1 MVSSADILRAKIL
14 VVDDQETE
22 VQLIERM
29 LRSAGYISVESTTD
43 PNEVCELYRKNRY
56 GLILLDLQMPGMD
69 GFEVMERLRVIEAT
83 GYLPVI
89 AITAEPGHK
98 LRALEAGA
106 KDFVGKPFDR
116 AELRARVHNILEVRL
131 LHLETIGLDRLK
143 TEFFAN
149 ISHELRT
156 PLALILAPV
165 LKRLAAGWTNEEEK
179 QDLELIERN
188 ARLLLRQV
196 DDLLDLSR
204 FDAARMNVDYAEVDL
219 AKTVRL
225 VASNFEG
232 LAGERGLGFAVDAP
246 GSLSAQLDPPKIE
259 RVLLN
264 LLSNA
269 FKFTPANGTVR
280 IAVRRTGDRA
290 IVEVEDSGPGIP
302 PDQREV
308 VFERFRQLDSGPD
321 RQFGGTGLGLAI
333 VRQLVSL
340 HAGTIRI
347 EERSNGRGSLFR
359 VELPLL
365 APAGA
370 EVRRTAEEPGM
381 DATRQGVKDLATPEP
396 SRQPSRRAATAGA
409 PVVLL
414 VEDNPDMNAFIAG
427 ALMAEDYRVVCAF
440 DGQEG
445 LDKALEVRPDLIL
458 CDIMMPRMS
467 GDRLVK
473 EIRAHGELEDVPI
486 VLLTARA
493 DDELRLRLLREGAQ
507 DYLHKPFDTRLI
519 LAKVSRL
526 IADRRRRRE
535 TEEALHRLSG
545 SLLQLHD
552 RERKQIARELH
563 ENTAQCLAALQISL
577 SMARMDSLSP
587 EVEQILDEGD
597 ALLEQCCSELRT
609 LSYGLHPPLLDNLGL
624 SEAIEFHAQNF
635 NKAGGIPVSLDIPSD
650 MGRLPAEIELTL
662 FRVLQEALIDL
673 RCHSGAGK
681 ASVRLFRDAFHVG
694 LEVIARGWPA
704 QEQGA
709 EIGMAS
715 IRERIRSLGGRFEI
729 ARESKGTTLL
739 AILPFEA
746 SQQTPQNDPIP
757 QRQLVPSRLGSTR
770 L

>member
-1 MVSSADILRAKIL
+1 MVSSADILGAKIL
-14 VVDDQETE
+14 VVDDQEIE

-29 LRSAGYISVESTTD
+29 LRVAGYISVESTTD

-56 GLILLDLQMPGMD
+56 SLILLDLQMPGMD
-69 GFEVMERLRVIEAT
+69 GFEVMEGLRGIEAT

-98 LRALEAGA
+98 QRALEAGA

-131 LHLETIGLDRLK
+131 LHLETIGMDRLK

-165 LKRLAAGWTNEEEK
+165 RKRLAAGWTNEEEK

-204 FDAARMNVDYAEVDL
+204 FDAPRMKVEYAEVDL
-219 AKTVRL
+219 AKTIRL

-232 LAGERGLGFAVDAP
+232 LAGERGLGFAVEAP
-246 GSLSAQLDPPKIE
+246 GTLPAQLDPPKIE

-308 VFERFRQLDSGPD
+308 VFERFRQLNSGPD

-333 VRQLVSL
+333 VRQLLSL

-347 EERSNGRGSLFR
+347 EERGAGNGSLFR

-381 DATRQGVKDLATPEP
+381 DATRQAVKELATPEP
-396 SRQPSRRAATAGA
+396 ARRPSQRATPAGA

-427 ALMAEDYRVVCAF
+427 ALSAEAYRVVCAF

-445 LDKALEVRPDLIL
+445 LDKALQVRPDLIL
-458 CDIMMPRMS
+458 CDIMLPRIS

-473 EIRAHGELEDVPI
+473 EIRRHRDLEDVPI
-486 VLLTARA
+486 ILLTARA
-493 DDELRLRLLREGAQ
+493 DDELRVKLLREGAQ
-507 DYLHKPFDTRLI
+507 DYLHKPFDTALI
-519 LAKVSRL
+519 LAKVDRL

-552 RERKQIARELH
+552 RERKQIAWELH

-577 SMARMDSLSP
+577 SMVRMDSLSP
-587 EVEQILDEGD
+587 EVEQILDEGN

-609 LSYGLHPPLLDNLGL
+609 LSYGLHPPLLDDLGL
-624 SEAIEFHAQNF
+624 SEAIELHVQNF

-650 MGRLPAEIELTL
+650 MGRLPAEFELTL

-673 RCHSGAGK
+673 RCHSGTEK

-715 IRERIRSLGGRFEI
+715 IRERIGSLGGRFEI

-739 AILPFEA
+739 AVLPFA
-746 SQQTPQNDPIP
+746 
-757 QRQLVPSRLGSTR
+757 
-770 L
+770 